1 MLTSGGDCQALN
13 AAMRGVVKTLFHK
26 GKDVEII
33 GFEDGYKGLIYGNYK
48 KLSEK
53 DFSGILTLGGTILG
67 SSRMPFK
74 QIGEPDE
81 HGIEMIMKNEREI
94 CYTNRELSWLSF
106 NERVLN
112 EAANPKVPLAERL
125 TFVSIFQT
133 NLDEFYRVRVG
144 TLMTQMNAK
153 EKIYENKTGMSSE
166 EQVREILK
174 QTRELENKKAKIYEQ
189 LMGELE
195 PQGIRIVNFNK
206 LSNEEGKCLEKYFD
220 EHIAPF
226 LSPMIIGNRH
236 PFPFLNN
243 GQLYA
248 IVLLKTQKKKNKI
261 GIVPC
266 GNTVFERL
274 IEIPTRPGT
283 FMLSEE
289 LILHFISK
297 LYSNYTIREKSI
309 MRVTRNADI
318 DESEVNDEDLDYRNV
333 MAKLIKKRNKMT
345 PVRVELSRKINEKA
359 KKELS
364 NYLELGTCHFINVET
379 PLQMSFV
386 FQLQNYLNSK
396 SQLFYENRTPRNS
409 SLIDLKTSVIPQI
422 EKKDVLLSY
431 PFESMKPFIK
441 LLEEAA
447 VDESVVSIKMTL
459 YRVAG
464 RSQIIDAL
472 VEAAENGFSYITQ
485 IGTGNYNEK
494 TARLYT
500 DLSLI
505 TADQEIGKDAAKV
518 FSALQKGEVVEE
530 SKELLVAPKCL
541 QNNLLALMDEQIQHA
556 EKGEK
561 AYIGIKM
568 NSLTDKALINKLM
581 EASQAGVT
589 IDLIVRG
596 ICCLKPGVEGKT
608 EHIRVISIV
617 GRYLEHS
624 RIYIFGADENQKI
637 YISSADFMTRN
648 TIRRVE
654 MAAPIKDEELKKRV
668 REMFDTMIL
677 DDEKGKEQ
685 HSDGTYHDRKINEQP
700 INSQE
705 FFYEQAYLNAGVK

>member
-1 MLTSGGDCQALN
+1 M
-13 AAMRGVVKTLFHK
+13 
-26 GKDVEII
+26 
-33 GFEDGYKGLIYGNYK
+33 
-48 KLSEK
+48 
-53 DFSGILTLGGTILG
+53 
-67 SSRMPFK
+67 
-74 QIGEPDE
+74 
-81 HGIEMIMKNEREI
+81 
-94 CYTNRELSWLSF
+94 
-106 NERVLN
+106 
-112 EAANPKVPLAERL
+112 
-125 TFVSIFQT
+125 
-133 NLDEFYRVRVG
+133 
-144 TLMTQMNAK
+144 
-153 EKIYENKTGMSSE
+153 
-166 EQVREILK
+166 
-174 QTRELENKKAKIYEQ
+174 
-189 LMGELE
+189 
-195 PQGIRIVNFNK
+195 
-206 LSNEEGKCLEKYFD
+206 
-220 EHIAPF
+220 
-226 LSPMIIGNRH
+226 
-236 PFPFLNN
+236 
-243 GQLYA
+243 
-248 IVLLKTQKKKNKI
+248 
-261 GIVPC
+261 
-266 GNTVFERL
+266 
-274 IEIPTRPGT
+274 
-283 FMLSEE
+283 
-289 LILHFISK
+289 
-297 LYSNYTIREKSI
+297 
-309 MRVTRNADI
+309 
-318 DESEVNDEDLDYRNV
+318 
-333 MAKLIKKRNKMT
+333 
-345 PVRVELSRKINEKA
+345 
-359 KKELS
+359 
-364 NYLELGTCHFINVET
+364 
-379 PLQMSFV
+379 
-386 FQLQNYLNSK
+386 
-396 SQLFYENRTPRNS
+396 
-409 SLIDLKTSVIPQI
+409 IDLKTSVIPQI

-472 VEAAENGFSYITQ
+472 VEAAENGKEVVVMVELRARFDEGNNIEVSKRLEEAGCQILYGLGEYKVHSKLCLITRTNKENGFSYITQ

-654 MAAPIKDEELKKRV
+654 VAAPIKDEELKKRV

>member
-386 FQLQNYLNSK
+386 FQLQNYLSSK
-396 SQLFYENRTPRNS
+396 FQLFYENRTPRNS

-654 MAAPIKDEELKKRV
+654 VAAPIKDEELKKRV